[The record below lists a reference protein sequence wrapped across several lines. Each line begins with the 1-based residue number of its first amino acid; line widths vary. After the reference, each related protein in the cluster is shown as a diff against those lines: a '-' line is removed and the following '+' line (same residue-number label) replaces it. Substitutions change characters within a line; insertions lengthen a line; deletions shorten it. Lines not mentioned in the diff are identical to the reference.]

1 MIYKYLNG
9 ERDKMRNRK
18 KKKEVVVVFML
29 VFLAFMI
36 LPMNAS
42 AVNPPVADADGPYI
56 IEECLEIEFDASAS
70 FDPDGDLLS
79 YRWDFEN
86 DGTWD
91 TPWNT
96 TPYST
101 NTWLDD
107 YVGTVAVE
115 VTDGTLNDIA
125 TADVIVFNVD
135 PIILNMI
142 GPLEP
147 VEVGTEVHVLVDFFD
162 GDARSGIPSADNFTA
177 TFDWG
182 DQIISE
188 VNIPSGEMTIDGC
201 HTYSEAGVYSVPII
215 LTDDDGGYTADE
227 YRYIVVFEPEG
238 DPDGGFVTG
247 GGWIDSAPGMYR
259 PDPDLSGSANFGFVA
274 KYKRGQQI
282 PTGNT
287 EFNFHVANLNFHS
300 SEYDWLIVAGQR
312 AKYKGNG
319 TINGEGDYAFMLT
332 GVDGRI
338 DGDDDDDKFRIKI
351 WDKETGEMIYNNNDD
366 TILSGGQ
373 IVIHRSH

>member
-1 MIYKYLNG
+1 M
-9 ERDKMRNRK
+9 RK

-42 AVNPPVADADGPYI
+42 AVNPPVADAYGPYI
-56 IEECLEIEFDASAS
+56 IAECFVIVFDASAS
-70 FDPDGDLLS
+70 IDPDGDVLS

-91 TPWNT
+91 TPWDSI
-96 TPYST
+96 PYVI
-101 NTWLDD
+101 NTWFDD

-135 PIILNMI
+135 PIILDMA

-147 VEVGTEVHVLVDFFD
+147 VEVGNEVHVLVDFFD
-162 GDARSGIPSADNFTA
+162 GDDRSGIPSADSFTA

-188 VNIPSGEMTIDGC
+188 VNIPAGETTIDGC

-215 LTDDDGGYTADE
+215 LTDDDGGYAADE
-227 YRYIVVFEPEG
+227 YRYIVVFE
-238 DPDGGFVTG
+238 PDGGFVTG

-259 PDPDLSGSANFGFVA
+259 PDPDLNGSANFGFVA

-287 EFNFHVANLNFHS
+287 EFNFHAASMNFHS

-332 GVDGRI
+332 GVDG
-338 DGDDDDDKFRIKI
+338 DDDDDTFRIKI
-351 WDKETGEMIYNNNDD
+351 WDKETGEMIYDNNDD